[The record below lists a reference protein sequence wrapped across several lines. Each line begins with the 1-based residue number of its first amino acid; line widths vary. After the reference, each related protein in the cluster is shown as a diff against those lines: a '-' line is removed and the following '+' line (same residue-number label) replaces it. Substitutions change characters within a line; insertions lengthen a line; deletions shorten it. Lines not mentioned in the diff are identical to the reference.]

1 MEKRLFPAE
10 SILGK
15 MSYFLLSNNIGDF
28 EGKIF
33 TKLSLSK
40 E

>member
-1 MEKRLFPAE
+1 
-10 SILGK
+10 

-33 TKLSLSK
+33 TQFPLPEEWYRECSFK
-40 E
+40 